1 MQLNKKQ
8 IIFISTLLFF
18 SIFSF
23 GIFSQTKK
31 DALKLYRNG
40 DYAEAIKVCQEEITE
55 KPNNMDSYVVLCW
68 SLVRNKQYSEAELW
82 AIKGREI
89 SSYDQRIIEIL
100 GEAKYYLGKNS
111 EALSLFQEYISLVP
125 ANGSRVGAA
134 YYFMAEIY
142 VRLGKFNH
150 ADIAFSQA
158 VKTEPLN
165 DAWWTRLGY
174 VREMTKNYKLS
185 VVAYEKAISLNNLN
199 TEAKRG
205 KERVM
210 KNIR

>member
-1 MQLNKKQ
+1 MKKKKF
-8 IIFISTLLFF
+8 ILTILIFTLAIA
-18 SIFSF
+18 SV
-23 GIFSQTKK
+23 FSQQKK

-40 DYAEAIKVCQEEITE
+40 NYAEAIKVCQEEIIE
-55 KPNNMDSYVVLCW
+55 KPKNMDSYVVLCW
-68 SLVRNKQYSEAELW
+68 SLVKNKQYSEAELW
-82 AIKGREI
+82 AKKGREI

-100 GEAKYYLGKNS
+100 GEAEYYLGKNS

-125 ANGSRVGAA
+125 ANGSRVGTA

-185 VVAYEKAISLNNLN
+185 AIAYDKAISLNNLN
-199 TEAKRG
+199 AEAKRG
-205 KERVM
+205 KDRVM

>member
-1 MQLNKKQ
+1 MERKANKY
-8 IIFISTLLFF
+8 FLAFTLLVFF
-18 SIFSF
+18 LASSSV
-23 GIFSQTKK
+23 FSQTKK

-40 DYAEAIKVCQEEITE
+40 DYAEAIKVCQEEITQ

-68 SLVRNKQYSEAELW
+68 SLVKNKQYSEAELW
-82 AIKGREI
+82 ATKGREI

-100 GEAKYYLGKNS
+100 AEAKYYLGKNS
-111 EALSLFQEYISLVP
+111 ESLSLFQEYISLVP

-185 VVAYEKAISLNNLN
+185 AVAYEKAISLNNLN

>member
-1 MQLNKKQ
+1 MQFTKRFILT
-8 IIFISTLLFF
+8 ILIFTLA
-18 SIFSF
+18 IANV
-23 GIFSQTKK
+23 FSQEKK

-40 DYAEAIKVCQEEITE
+40 NYAEAIKVCQEEIIE
-55 KPNNMDSYVVLCW
+55 KPKNMDSYVVLCW
-68 SLVRNKQYSEAELW
+68 SLVKNKQYSEAELW
-82 AIKGREI
+82 AKKGREI

-100 GEAKYYLGKNS
+100 GEAEYYLGKNS

-125 ANGSRVGAA
+125 ANGSRVGTA

-185 VVAYEKAISLNNLN
+185 AIAYDKAISLNNLN
-199 TEAKRG
+199 AEAKRG
-205 KERVM
+205 KDRVM

>member
-1 MQLNKKQ
+1 MQFTKRFILT
-8 IIFISTLLFF
+8 ILIFTLAIA
-18 SIFSF
+18 SV
-23 GIFSQTKK
+23 FSQEKK

-40 DYAEAIKVCQEEITE
+40 NYAEAIKVCQEEIIE
-55 KPNNMDSYVVLCW
+55 KPKNMDSYVVLCW
-68 SLVRNKQYSEAELW
+68 SLVKNKQYSEAELW
-82 AIKGREI
+82 AKKGREI

-125 ANGSRVGAA
+125 ANGSRVGVA

-165 DAWWTRLGY
+165 DTWWTRLGY

-185 VVAYEKAISLNNLN
+185 AIAYDKAISLNNLN
-199 TEAKRG
+199 AEAKRG
-205 KERVM
+205 KDRVM

>member
-1 MQLNKKQ
+1 MQFTKRFILT
-8 IIFISTLLFF
+8 ILIFTLAIA
-18 SIFSF
+18 SV
-23 GIFSQTKK
+23 FSQEKK

-40 DYAEAIKVCQEEITE
+40 NYAEAIKVCQEEIIE
-55 KPNNMDSYVVLCW
+55 KPKNMDSYVVLCW
-68 SLVRNKQYSEAELW
+68 SLVKNKQYSEAELW
-82 AIKGREI
+82 AKKGREI

-125 ANGSRVGAA
+125 ANGSRVGTA

-142 VRLGKFNH
+142 VRMGKFNH

-165 DAWWTRLGY
+165 DTWWTRLGY
-174 VREMTKNYKLS
+174 VREITKNYKLS
-185 VVAYEKAISLNNLN
+185 AIAYDKAISLNNLN
-199 TEAKRG
+199 AEAKRG
-205 KERVM
+205 KDRVM

>member
-1 MQLNKKQ
+1 MQFTKKR
-8 IIFISTLLFF
+8 IFLAIFLFIFIVTSL
-18 SIFSF
+18 
-23 GIFSQTKK
+23 FSQTKK

-40 DYAEAIKVCQEEITE
+40 DYAEAIKVCQEEITA

-68 SLVRNKQYSEAELW
+68 SLVKNKQYTETEFW
-82 AIKGREI
+82 AKKGREI
-89 SSYDQRIIEIL
+89 SFYDQRIIEIL
-100 GEAKYYLGKNS
+100 AEAKYYLGKNMES
-111 EALSLFQEYISLVP
+111 LSLFQEYISLVP
-125 ANGSRVGAA
+125 TNGSRVGAA

-142 VRLGKFNH
+142 VRMGKFNH

-185 VVAYEKAISLNNLN
+185 ALAYEKAISLNNLN

>member
-1 MQLNKKQ
+1 MQFTKRFILT
-8 IIFISTLLFF
+8 ILIFTLAMA
-18 SIFSF
+18 SV
-23 GIFSQTKK
+23 FSQEKK

-40 DYAEAIKVCQEEITE
+40 NYAEAIKVCQEEIIE
-55 KPNNMDSYVVLCW
+55 KPKNMDSYVVLCW
-68 SLVRNKQYSEAELW
+68 SLVKNKQYSEAELW
-82 AIKGREI
+82 AKKGREI

-100 GEAKYYLGKNS
+100 GEAEYYLGKNS

-125 ANGSRVGAA
+125 ANGSRVGTA

-185 VVAYEKAISLNNLN
+185 AIAYDKAISLNNLN
-199 TEAKRG
+199 AEAKRG
-205 KERVM
+205 KDRVM

>member
-1 MQLNKKQ
+1 MQITKKKF
-8 IIFISTLLFF
+8 ILTILIFTLAIA
-18 SIFSF
+18 SV
-23 GIFSQTKK
+23 FSQQKK

-40 DYAEAIKVCQEEITE
+40 NYAEAIKVCQEEIIE
-55 KPNNMDSYVVLCW
+55 KPKNMDSYVVLCW
-68 SLVRNKQYSEAELW
+68 SLVKNKQYSEAELW
-82 AIKGREI
+82 AKKGREI

-100 GEAKYYLGKNS
+100 GEAEYYLGKNS

-125 ANGSRVGAA
+125 ANGSRVGTA

-185 VVAYEKAISLNNLN
+185 AIAYDKAISLNNLN
-199 TEAKRG
+199 AEAKRG
-205 KERVM
+205 KDRVM

>member
-1 MQLNKKQ
+1 MQLTTKKF
-8 IIFISTLLFF
+8 ILTILIFTLAIA
-18 SIFSF
+18 SV
-23 GIFSQTKK
+23 FSQGKK

-40 DYAEAIKVCQEEITE
+40 DYAEAIKVCLQEIEE

-68 SLVRNKQYSEAELW
+68 SLVKNKQYSEAELW
-82 AIKGREI
+82 AKKGREI

-100 GEAKYYLGKNS
+100 GEAEYYLGKNS

-125 ANGSRVGAA
+125 ANGSRVGTA

-165 DAWWTRLGY
+165 DTWWTRLGY

-185 VVAYEKAISLNNLN
+185 AIAYDKAISLNNLN
-199 TEAKRG
+199 AEAKRG
-205 KERVM
+205 KDRVM

>member
-1 MQLNKKQ
+1 MQFTKRFILT
-8 IIFISTLLFF
+8 ILIFTLAIA
-18 SIFSF
+18 SV
-23 GIFSQTKK
+23 FSQEKK

-40 DYAEAIKVCQEEITE
+40 NYAEAIKVCQEEIIE
-55 KPNNMDSYVVLCW
+55 KPKNMDSYVVLCW
-68 SLVRNKQYSEAELW
+68 SLVKNKQYSEAELW
-82 AIKGREI
+82 AKKGREI

-100 GEAKYYLGKNS
+100 GEAEYYLGKNS

-125 ANGSRVGAA
+125 ANGSRVGTA

-185 VVAYEKAISLNNLN
+185 AIAYDKAISLNNLN
-199 TEAKRG
+199 AEAKRG
-205 KERVM
+205 KDRVM

>member
-1 MQLNKKQ
+1 MQFTKRF
-8 IIFISTLLFF
+8 IITILIFTLAIA
-18 SIFSF
+18 SV
-23 GIFSQTKK
+23 FSQEKK

-40 DYAEAIKVCQEEITE
+40 NYAEAIKVCQEEIIE
-55 KPNNMDSYVVLCW
+55 KPKNMDSYVVLCW
-68 SLVRNKQYSEAELW
+68 SLVKNKQYSEAELW
-82 AIKGREI
+82 AKKGREI

-100 GEAKYYLGKNS
+100 GEAEYYLGKNS

-125 ANGSRVGAA
+125 ANGSRVGTA

-185 VVAYEKAISLNNLN
+185 AIAYDKAISLNNLN
-199 TEAKRG
+199 AEAKRG
-205 KERVM
+205 KDRVM

>member
-1 MQLNKKQ
+1 MQFTKRFILT
-8 IIFISTLLFF
+8 ILIFTLAIA
-18 SIFSF
+18 SV
-23 GIFSQTKK
+23 FSQEKK

-40 DYAEAIKVCQEEITE
+40 NYAEAIKVCQEEIIE
-55 KPNNMDSYVVLCW
+55 KPKNMDSYVVLCW
-68 SLVRNKQYSEAELW
+68 SLVKNKQYSEAELW

-125 ANGSRVGAA
+125 ANGSRVGTA

-185 VVAYEKAISLNNLN
+185 AIAYDKAISLNNLN
-199 TEAKRG
+199 AEAKRG
-205 KERVM
+205 KDRVM

>member
-1 MQLNKKQ
+1 MQITKKKF
-8 IIFISTLLFF
+8 ILTILIFTLAIA
-18 SIFSF
+18 SV
-23 GIFSQTKK
+23 FSQEKK

-40 DYAEAIKVCQEEITE
+40 NYAEAIKVCQEEIIE
-55 KPNNMDSYVVLCW
+55 KPKNMDSYVVLCW
-68 SLVRNKQYSEAELW
+68 SLVKNKQYSEAELW
-82 AIKGREI
+82 AKKGREI

-100 GEAKYYLGKNS
+100 GEAEYYLGKNS

-125 ANGSRVGAA
+125 ANGSRVGVA

-165 DAWWTRLGY
+165 DTWWTRLGY

-185 VVAYEKAISLNNLN
+185 AIAYDKAISLNNLN
-199 TEAKRG
+199 AEAKRG
-205 KERVM
+205 KDRVM

>member
-1 MQLNKKQ
+1 MQFTKRFILT
-8 IIFISTLLFF
+8 ILIFTLAIA
-18 SIFSF
+18 SV
-23 GIFSQTKK
+23 FSQQKK

-40 DYAEAIKVCQEEITE
+40 NYAEAIKVCQEEIIE
-55 KPNNMDSYVVLCW
+55 KPKNMDSYVVLCW
-68 SLVRNKQYSEAELW
+68 SLVKNKQYSEAELW
-82 AIKGREI
+82 AKKGREI

-100 GEAKYYLGKNS
+100 GEAEYYLGKNS

-125 ANGSRVGAA
+125 ANGSRVGTA

-185 VVAYEKAISLNNLN
+185 AIAYDKAISLNNLN
-199 TEAKRG
+199 AEAKRG
-205 KERVM
+205 KDRVM

>member
-1 MQLNKKQ
+1 
-8 IIFISTLLFF
+8 
-18 SIFSF
+18 
-23 GIFSQTKK
+23 
-31 DALKLYRNG
+31 
-40 DYAEAIKVCQEEITE
+40 
-55 KPNNMDSYVVLCW
+55 
-68 SLVRNKQYSEAELW
+68 
-82 AIKGREI
+82 
-89 SSYDQRIIEIL
+89 
-100 GEAKYYLGKNS
+100 
-111 EALSLFQEYISLVP
+111 
-125 ANGSRVGAA
+125 
-134 YYFMAEIY
+134 MAEIY

-210 KNIR
+210 KNIQ

>member
-1 MQLNKKQ
+1 MQFTKRFILT
-8 IIFISTLLFF
+8 ILIFTLAIA
-18 SIFSF
+18 SV
-23 GIFSQTKK
+23 FSQEKK

-40 DYAEAIKVCQEEITE
+40 NYAEAIKVCQEEIIE
-55 KPNNMDSYVVLCW
+55 KPKNMDSYVVLCW
-68 SLVRNKQYSEAELW
+68 SLVKNKQYSEAELW
-82 AIKGREI
+82 AKKGREI

-125 ANGSRVGAA
+125 ANGSRVGTA

-165 DAWWTRLGY
+165 DTWWTRLGY

-185 VVAYEKAISLNNLN
+185 AIAYDKAISLNNLN
-199 TEAKRG
+199 AEAKRG
-205 KERVM
+205 KDRVM

>member
-1 MQLNKKQ
+1 
-8 IIFISTLLFF
+8 
-18 SIFSF
+18 
-23 GIFSQTKK
+23 
-31 DALKLYRNG
+31 
-40 DYAEAIKVCQEEITE
+40 
-55 KPNNMDSYVVLCW
+55 
-68 SLVRNKQYSEAELW
+68 YSEAELW

-125 ANGSRVGAA
+125 ANGSRVGTA

-185 VVAYEKAISLNNLN
+185 VLAYEKAISLNNLN

>member
-1 MQLNKKQ
+1 MQFTKKLL
-8 IIFISTLLFF
+8 IIFVL
-18 SIFSF
+18 IFTVSVTCV
-23 GIFSQTKK
+23 FSQTKK

-40 DYAEAIKVCQEEITE
+40 DYTEAIKVCQEEITE
-55 KPNNMDSYVVLCW
+55 KPKNMDSYVVLCW
-68 SLVRNKQYSEAELW
+68 SLVKNKQYSEAELW
-82 AIKGREI
+82 AKKGREI

-100 GEAKYYLGKNS
+100 GEAEYYLGKNS
-111 EALSLFQEYISLVP
+111 EALSHFQEYISLVP
-125 ANGSRVGAA
+125 ANGSRVGTA

-142 VRLGKFNH
+142 VRMGKFNH

-165 DAWWTRLGY
+165 DTWWTRLGY

-185 VVAYEKAISLNNLN
+185 AIAYEKAISLNNLN

>member
-1 MQLNKKQ
+1 MQFTKKR
-8 IIFISTLLFF
+8 IFLAIFLFIFIVTSL
-18 SIFSF
+18 
-23 GIFSQTKK
+23 FSQTKK

-40 DYAEAIKVCQEEITE
+40 DYAEAIKVCQEEITA

-68 SLVRNKQYSEAELW
+68 SLVKNKQYTEAEFW
-82 AIKGREI
+82 AKKGREI
-89 SSYDQRIIEIL
+89 SFYDQRIIEIL
-100 GEAKYYLGKNS
+100 AEAKYYLGKNMES
-111 EALSLFQEYISLVP
+111 LSLFQEYISLVP

-142 VRLGKFNH
+142 VRMGKFNH

-185 VVAYEKAISLNNLN
+185 ALAYEKAISLNNLN